1 MKRLRF
7 NASYIKGNIYG
18 GITAGVIA
26 LPLAL
31 AFGVASGMGAA
42 AGLYG
47 AVIVCFFASV
57 FGGTKTQISGPTG
70 PMTVVVASVIAM
82 YPNNPKIICATI
94 CLAGIF
100 QIVLGL
106 VKVGD
111 LIKYVPYPVIS
122 GFMSGVG
129 AIIVLLQINPLF
141 GHAAYGNVL
150 QTVKSYFH
158 ILSDV
163 NIQCLILGVLTL
175 VIVYFTPKK
184 LDKIVPSSLLA
195 LVVVTIIA
203 ILAKFNVPVIGDIPT
218 GLPKF
223 QLGMLSLKEL
233 YSIVPV
239 ALTLGVLGSI
249 DSLLTSLVADSM
261 TRTKHN
267 SSRELI
273 GQGLGNAVAG
283 MFGGLAGAGATM
295 RTAVNI
301 KSGGT
306 DRLSG
311 VVHCIL
317 LAVILMFLAPVAS
330 KIPLC
335 VLSAILIK
343 VGFDIIDY
351 KFLAVAKSVPRR
363 ELTVMTVVFL
373 LTVFYDLIFAVAVGI
388 VLASILFAASVS
400 DSTNVSAVNLEQI
413 DDVNEDIFDDERYKK
428 LISFIRIDG
437 AFFFGSSACVLN
449 QIEKS
454 THGIKCLVL
463 YCKRVVTI
471 DVSAIF
477 VLEEIIE
484 RFESRGVKVIL
495 VMKDWAMVDKILQ
508 AGLSKILS
516 ADNFAFSKETALLK
530 AKRMVRHYL
539 EDHSKK

>member
-1 MKRLRF
+1 M
-7 NASYIKGNIYG
+7 
-18 GITAGVIA
+18 
-26 LPLAL
+26 
-31 AFGVASGMGAA
+31 
-42 AGLYG
+42 
-47 AVIVCFFASV
+47 
-57 FGGTKTQISGPTG
+57 
-70 PMTVVVASVIAM
+70 
-82 YPNNPKIICATI
+82 
-94 CLAGIF
+94 
-100 QIVLGL
+100 
-106 VKVGD
+106 
-111 LIKYVPYPVIS
+111 
-122 GFMSGVG
+122 
-129 AIIVLLQINPLF
+129 
-141 GHAAYGNVL
+141 
-150 QTVKSYFH
+150 
-158 ILSDV
+158 
-163 NIQCLILGVLTL
+163 
-175 VIVYFTPKK
+175 
-184 LDKIVPSSLLA
+184 LA

-363 ELTVMTVVFL
+363 ELIVMTVVFL
-373 LTVFYDLIFAVAVGI
+373 LTVFYDLIFAVSVGI
-388 VLASILFAASVS
+388 VLASILFAASV
-400 DSTNVSAVNLEQI
+400 
-413 DDVNEDIFDDERYKK
+413 
-428 LISFIRIDG
+428 
-437 AFFFGSSACVLN
+437 
-449 QIEKS
+449 
-454 THGIKCLVL
+454 
-463 YCKRVVTI
+463 
-471 DVSAIF
+471 
-477 VLEEIIE
+477 
-484 RFESRGVKVIL
+484 
-495 VMKDWAMVDKILQ
+495 
-508 AGLSKILS
+508 
-516 ADNFAFSKETALLK
+516 
-530 AKRMVRHYL
+530 
-539 EDHSKK
+539 

>member
-1 MKRLRF
+1 MKKI
-7 NASYIKGNIYG
+7 NANYLKGNIYG

-47 AVIVCFFASV
+47 AIFVCLFASL

-70 PMTVVVASVIAM
+70 PMTVVVASVIAL
-82 YPNNPKIICATI
+82 YPNNPKIICMTI

-100 QIVLGL
+100 QIILGL
-106 VKVGD
+106 IKVGD

-141 GHAAYGNVL
+141 GHDAYGNVL

-158 ILSDV
+158 ILQNV
-163 NIQCLILGVLTL
+163 NPQCLILGILTL
-175 VIVYFTPKK
+175 LIVYFTPKK
-184 LDKIVPSSLLA
+184 IGKIIPSSLLA
-195 LVVVTIIA
+195 LIMATVVAVVC
-203 ILAKFNVPVIGDIPT
+203 KFNVPVIGEIPT
-218 GLPKF
+218 GLPHF
-223 QLGMLSLKEL
+223 QLGLISIKEF
-233 YSIVPV
+233 YAIVPV
-239 ALTLGVLGSI
+239 ALTLAVLGSI

-267 SSRELI
+267 SNKELI

-283 MFGGLAGAGATM
+283 MFGGIAGAGATM

-317 LAVILMFLAPVAS
+317 LAVILIFLAPVAS

-351 KFLAVAKSVPRR
+351 KFLSIAKSVPRK
-363 ELTVMTVVFL
+363 EFAVMGIVFF

-400 DSTNVSAVNLEQI
+400 ASTKISSVKIDEM
-413 DDVNEDIFDDERYKK
+413 DDVNDDIFDDERYKK

-449 QIEKS
+449 QIEKNS
-454 THGIKCLVL
+454 QGVKCVVL

-484 RFESRGVKVIL
+484 RFESHGVKVIL
-495 VMKDWAMVDKILQ
+495 VMKDWQMVDKILH
-508 AGLSKILS
+508 AGLAKILT
-516 ADNFAFSKETALLK
+516 ADNFAFSKETALIK

-539 EDHSKK
+539 K